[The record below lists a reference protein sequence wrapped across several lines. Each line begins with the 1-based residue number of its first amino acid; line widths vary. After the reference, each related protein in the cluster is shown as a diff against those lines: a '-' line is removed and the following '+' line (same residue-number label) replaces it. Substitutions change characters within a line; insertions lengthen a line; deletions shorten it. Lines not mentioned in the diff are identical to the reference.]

1 MTVGVGLRF
10 WVEYLRS
17 SVDAGE
23 LDSPAVGYTQFLG
36 LSGSSYSTSLST
48 KVYDIW

>member
-17 SVDAGE
+17 SVDDGE
-23 LDSPAVGYTQFLG
+23 LSLPVG
-36 LSGSSYSTSLST
+36 STL
-48 KVYDIW
+48 VVDPEVL